1 MKPSAKIQSDAKAM
15 PRPRAENI
23 ESWGPPSIQRKCNV
37 VHHAATENRRKT
49 AGQAVPPFRT
59 GVEAKPELQSEPSS
73 VLCFQQKLETK
84 ANFHPLG
91 GSNILKAVGVNLA

>member
-1 MKPSAKIQSDAKAM
+1 MPPQNQIWPWGDPSQITK
-15 PRPRAENI
+15 
-23 ESWGPPSIQRKCNV
+23 
-37 VHHAATENRRKT
+37 
-49 AGQAVPPFRT
+49 RT
-59 GVEAKPELQSEPSS
+59 QF